1 MCSARR
7 RRLEIADVYHDFFIR
22 AVPADLPVYG
32 HPADSI
38 RDSGRP
44 WVSGRLDCMQRD
56 HADLFP
62 EKRLGEVCQGTGMT
76 RT

>member
-7 RRLEIADVYHDFFIR
+7 RRLEIADVYHDFLLCG
-22 AVPADLPVYG
+22 VPADLPVYG
-32 HPADSI
+32 YSSDGI

-44 WVSGRLDCMQRD
+44 GVSGRLDRLQRD
-56 HADLFP
+56 HADLFQ
-62 EKRLGEVCQGTGMT
+62 EKRLGEVCQGSSMT

>member
-7 RRLEIADVYHDFFIR
+7 RRLEITDVYHDFLLCC
-22 AVPADLPVYG
+22 VPADLPFYG
-32 HPADSI
+32 YSPDGI

-44 WVSGRLDCMQRD
+44 WVSGRLDRMQRD